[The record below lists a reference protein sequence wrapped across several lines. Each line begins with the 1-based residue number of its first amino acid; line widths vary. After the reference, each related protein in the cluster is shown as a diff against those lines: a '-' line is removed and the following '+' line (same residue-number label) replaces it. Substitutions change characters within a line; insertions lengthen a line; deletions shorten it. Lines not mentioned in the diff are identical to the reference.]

1 VALAAEGLSCG
12 YAGEAVLEGV
22 SLCLQAG
29 EMVAVLGRNGCG
41 KSTLLRCLA
50 GALPAQKGRIW
61 LRGTS
66 LAGLDRREVSR
77 RLAVVAQELLVP
89 FAFST
94 GEVVEMGR
102 APYARFL
109 HAPSSA
115 DRQAVE
121 GALAVT
127 GLQPLAE
134 RPFHHLS
141 GGEQQRTALA
151 LALAQQTP
159 VLLLDEPTVHLDIA
173 HQMRV
178 LALLRRLCAERGVA
192 VLAAMH
198 DINLSCLY
206 FDRLLVLGGGTLLA
220 AGRPAEVVS
229 AGLVERAFGTR
240 VAVGRHP
247 CLAVPQVSLLP

>member
-1 VALAAEGLSCG
+1 MVAL
-12 YAGEAVLEGV
+12 
-22 SLCLQAG
+22 
-29 EMVAVLGRNGCG
+29 LGRNGCG

-50 GALPAQKGRIW
+50 GALPAQQGHIW
-61 LRGTS
+61 LCGAP
-66 LAGLDRREVSR
+66 LAGLARRAVSR

-109 HAPSSA
+109 QAPSAA

-121 GALAVT
+121 GALAAT
-127 GLQPLAE
+127 DLLPLAE

-141 GGEQQRTALA
+141 GGEQQRAAMA
-151 LALAQQTP
+151 LALAQETA
-159 VLLLDEPTVHLDIA
+159 VLLLDEPTVHLDVA

-198 DINLSCLY
+198 DLNLSCLY
-206 FDRLLVLGGGTLLA
+206 FDRLIVLGGGTLLA
-220 AGRPAEVVS
+220 AGRPGEVVTE
-229 AGLVERAFGTR
+229 GLVEQAFGTR

-247 CLAVPQVSLLP
+247 CLDVPQVSLLP